1 MSGPGG
7 QAHAGAVV
15 NRGTERTVNLPNAI
29 SAARIAVSPLI
40 ALLPL
45 LPSTTW
51 RAVAFVLYLVTAIS
65 DYFDGWLA
73 RTRGLITELGKT
85 LDPLADKLLL
95 VATFVP
101 MLILQGAPTDPVSA
115 FLGSLLPIP
124 PGSRFAFPFAT
135 WFGSFTLPWWVVAV
149 VLGREAAMTVFRQ
162 LARARG
168 VVIAS
173 SWSAKWKAGLQYVW
187 VGAAYFWFAW
197 QTSGTQDDRSDVA
210 WQAVGFTVGTIG
222 VVMMGASVGLAFYSL
237 VLYLR
242 KHGALLAR

>member
-1 MSGPGG
+1 
-7 QAHAGAVV
+7 
-15 NRGTERTVNLPNAI
+15 VNLPNAI

-45 LPSTTW
+45 LPSATW

-65 DYFDGWLA
+65 DYIDGWLA
-73 RTRGLITELGKT
+73 RTRGLITDLGKT

-95 VATFVP
+95 VCTFVP
-101 MLILQGAPTDPVSA
+101 MLVLQGAKTDPVA
-115 FLGSLLPIP
+115 VLLGTLLPIP
-124 PGSRFAFPFAT
+124 SDSRFAFPFVT
-135 WFGSFTLPWWVVAV
+135 WFGSFSLPWWVVAV
-149 VLGREAAMTVFRQ
+149 VLGREVIMTVFRA

-173 SWSAKWKAGLQYVW
+173 SWSAKWKAGLQYIW

-197 QTSGTQDDRSDVA
+197 QTAGAADGPNGEAWRFVA
-210 WQAVGFTVGTIG
+210 QTVGTIG
-222 VVMMGASVGLAFYSL
+222 VLMLAGSMGLAVYSL
-237 VLYLR
+237 VQYVR